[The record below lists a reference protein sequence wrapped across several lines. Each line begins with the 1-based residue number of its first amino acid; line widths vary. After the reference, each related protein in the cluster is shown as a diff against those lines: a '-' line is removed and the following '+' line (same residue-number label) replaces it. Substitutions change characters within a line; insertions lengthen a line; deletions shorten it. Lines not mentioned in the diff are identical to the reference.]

1 MAISNEQSILSML
14 KVWYKDGVENLMF
27 RNSPVLRKLN
37 KTRVEG
43 KVQNFSAMYGRGGA
57 CGGDF
62 MKASTLAST
71 VSKNVEFSVEPGQ
84 IFSVYT
90 MNAKE
95 VQASKTQRGAYM
107 KIAGSK
113 MFAASEG
120 FRKVMAAAL
129 YGRGYGE
136 LCLIPGSTSLS
147 SSPVA
152 VTLPADAIMKIDVG
166 SQLVV
171 KTSIEATSAAA
182 TITVT
187 QINGN
192 SVTVTSDTSYT
203 TNATDVL
210 CLAGSMDASGNPLL
224 PVGLAGWLP
233 TVAKRSG
240 ATWTTYIGTKFFNVY
255 RNVASDRLAGAF
267 YAASASNEKY
277 SVSIQALIKKLRRQ
291 GSVCDMI
298 VLNDDDFAKLAS
310 EIETTN
316 TFFTS
321 TATKE
326 KKNAAIGV
334 SEISAAFSTNFVENL
349 YDDCYCP
356 KGRFYVLDTSA
367 VEIWSYTNVDK
378 LDDGIVGNNAGKQD
392 PMSMDAE
399 GKEDSPYALII
410 DDYLNVKPGADT
422 VDGPST
428 QVSLQFYGSF
438 VVTNPSVCGVG
449 EFIDST
455 DFDA

>member
-1 MAISNEQSILSML
+1 M
-14 KVWYKDGVENLMF
+14 
-27 RNSPVLRKLN
+27 
-37 KTRVEG
+37 
-43 KVQNFSAMYGRGGA
+43 
-57 CGGDF
+57 
-62 MKASTLAST
+62 
-71 VSKNVEFSVEPGQ
+71 
-84 IFSVYT
+84 
-90 MNAKE
+90 
-95 VQASKTQRGAYM
+95 
-107 KIAGSK
+107 
-113 MFAASEG
+113 
-120 FRKVMAAAL
+120 
-129 YGRGYGE
+129 
-136 LCLIPGSTSLS
+136 
-147 SSPVA
+147 
-152 VTLPADAIMKIDVG
+152 
-166 SQLVV
+166 
-171 KTSIEATSAAA
+171 
-182 TITVT
+182 
-187 QINGN
+187 
-192 SVTVTSDTSYT
+192 
-203 TNATDVL
+203 
-210 CLAGSMDASGNPLL
+210 L

-267 YAASASNEKY
+267 YAATTSNEKY